1 MLPEQNSQV
10 SSLKGNSVLVSL
22 FSYPCKLILL
32 FWAGDLDHY
41 SYCGCQTQ
49 GIAVYEEWTAV
60 IQGKRMKRRIV
71 WDHLKALKQVIYLV
85 NLMNWL
91 VLLHSGWLLIKI
103 LSISPLTTS
112 FSSLEPLPSPFKAIS
127 FFCFF
132 KLSKSH
138 SFYNMQ
144 NWFDLLN
151 INLFLCFWIF
161 SSWNLERIHPV
172 VMKDCCVYI

>member
-32 FWAGDLDHY
+32 IWAGDLDHY
-41 SYCGCQTQ
+41 SCCGCQTQ
-49 GIAVYEEWTAV
+49 GIAVYEEWIAV

-85 NLMNWL
+85 NLMNCL

-103 LSISPLTTS
+103 LSISLLTTS
-112 FSSLEPLPSPFKAIS
+112 SSLEPLPSPFKAIS
-127 FFCFF
+127 FFCFSNS
-132 KLSKSH
+132 LSLTLSATCKTGLIYWISTYFYASGYSH
-138 SFYNMQ
+138 
-144 NWFDLLN
+144 
-151 INLFLCFWIF
+151 
-161 SSWNLERIHPV
+161 LET
-172 VMKDCCVYI
+172 